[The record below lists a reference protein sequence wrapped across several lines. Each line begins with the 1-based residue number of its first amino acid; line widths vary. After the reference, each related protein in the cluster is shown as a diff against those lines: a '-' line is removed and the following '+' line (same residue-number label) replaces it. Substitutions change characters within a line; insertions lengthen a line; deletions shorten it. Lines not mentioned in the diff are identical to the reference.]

1 MKKIV
6 AFVLSVS
13 MCLSMLTVLTPAF
26 AYEQGGEQSIQ
37 TRSNDKPVRKPDPD
51 REVIHAQNENN

>member
-13 MCLSMLTVLTPAF
+13 MCLSLLTVLTPAF
-26 AYEQGGEQSIQ
+26 AYGQNTEQAVQMSMADP
-37 TRSNDKPVRKPDPD
+37 DKKPDPE
-51 REVIHAQNENN
+51 REVIQPQYDNN